1 LAVGPTN
8 ETRHRGIFC
17 DGPLCGKSGQ
27 HQSYITGVRYKCA
40 ICPDFDLCGNCEAH
54 PDNKHNAS
62 HPMIKFKTAIRGVS
76 VSTFDDQMPRNS
88 APLGDI
94 LPFRTAPSYA
104 AQRSASTTT
113 LPAYT
118 PTVAPVSCPAP
129 QYVPAPVAPVMKELE
144 GHFVKDTIADG
155 TTFTPDWAFQQTWT
169 VRNPGPQT
177 WPAGI
182 TVCHV
187 GGDNMLN
194 LDRNRPVSVADL
206 GIAQKSNSTTSPT
219 TAGQE
224 ATFTVNM
231 RAPTREGKH
240 ISYWRLKSAD
250 GTPFGH
256 KLWCDIEVKGLKPFL
271 SAMFSLPADST
282 SNSVYNADVHRQ
294 IAQNSAD
301 KWSMGFEKREEA
313 TSLQADALKEKLAL
327 YMKKVEEI
335 TAQAA
340 TEKAAIVAKTAPKT
354 KQASV
359 EDEAEAK
366 LKESQVIM
374 PTLERDGTPSASAS
388 MHDLPATSEVEN
400 KPESETV
407 EEDDIDELD
416 DVEFESADAGSEIDD
431 EDDGFL
437 TDEEYDILDA
447 SDDEVRGM

>member
-1 LAVGPTN
+1 
-8 ETRHRGIFC
+8 
-17 DGPLCGKSGQ
+17 
-27 HQSYITGVRYKCA
+27 
-40 ICPDFDLCGNCEAH
+40 
-54 PDNKHNAS
+54 
-62 HPMIKFKTAIRGVS
+62 MIKFKTAIRGVS
-76 VSTFDDQMPRNS
+76 VSTYDDQMPRSNP

-104 AQRSASTTT
+104 AQRNASTTT

-118 PTVAPVSCPAP
+118 PVVASISRPAP
-129 QYVPAPVAPVMKELE
+129 PKYAAAPAPKAELE
-144 GHFVKDTIADG
+144 GHFVKDTVADG
-155 TTFTPDWAFQQTWT
+155 TTFAPDCAFQQTWT

-182 TVCHV
+182 AVCHV
-187 GGDNMLN
+187 GGDNMLQ
-194 LDRNRPVSVADL
+194 LDRNRPVSIADL
-206 GIAQKSNSTTSPT
+206 GMAQKSNSTTSPIMP
-219 TAGQE
+219 GQE

-231 RAPTREGKH
+231 RAPARQGKH
-240 ISYWRLKSAD
+240 ISYWRLKAID

-256 KLWCDIEVKGLKPFL
+256 KLWCDVEVKAMKPSL
-271 SAMFSLPADST
+271 SAVASLPADAAVISD
-282 SNSVYNADVHRQ
+282 SSANSVYAADAHRQ
-294 IAQNSAD
+294 SRQNTAD
-301 KWSMGFEKREEA
+301 KWSMGFAKRQEA

-340 TEKAAIVAKTAPKT
+340 AEKAAVAAETAIVAK
-354 KQASV
+354 QATV

-388 MHDLPATSEVEN
+388 MHNLPEAVAAAKTET
-400 KPESETV
+400 KTESG
-407 EEDDIDELD
+407 EDADIDELD
-416 DVEFESADAGSEIDD
+416 DVEFESADAGSEIDN